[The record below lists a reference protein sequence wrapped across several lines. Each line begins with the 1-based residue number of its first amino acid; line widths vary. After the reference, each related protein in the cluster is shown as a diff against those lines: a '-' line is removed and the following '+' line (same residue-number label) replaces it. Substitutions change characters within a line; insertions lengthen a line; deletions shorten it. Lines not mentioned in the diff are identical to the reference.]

1 MKTLLILI
9 LSFGFFGL
17 SFGQEYHFV
26 QFSGKDTTGFDSPT
40 EFLSAKSLAR
50 RSRQGIELNER
61 DYPVN
66 QNYLDS
72 ITATGAELVYATK
85 WLNGALVLAFEEQLS
100 VILKKDFVRRNTPII
115 QLYGGTRVQEIAES
129 CPAKEYASS
138 KSQVEMLGADSLHG
152 LGYAGNGISIAVFDD
167 GFLNVDKIS
176 AFNFLMQNHLGG
188 TYNIVNP
195 ESDVFSSGNR
205 SHGTVVLSAM
215 AAYLENEIVG
225 TAYDADY
232 YLFITENSAEE
243 SPVEELNW
251 LVAAEKADS
260 LGIDIIN
267 SSLGYYD
274 FDDVN
279 LALSYSDLDG
289 DKAIITQAA
298 DFAASTG
305 MLVVTSAGNEG
316 AISWQ
321 KIIAPA
327 DADSV
332 LAVGAVAPDG
342 NKMSFSSEGPT
353 ADGRIKPNVM
363 AQGGSVAVVN
373 SNGNITK
380 SSGTSFSTPIMAGF
394 VACLWQ
400 AYPNLTNMEL
410 IDKLQK
416 SGDLADQANNLY
428 GYGIPDF
435 GRFASLA
442 GSPSVDNAYCNSELP
457 TSLITESLNQIT
469 IFPNPI
475 LDNKIQISFP
485 KELLGQELQISLVDL
500 VGKTYS
506 QENVLVQQAI
516 ESLEIRTRKLES
528 GIYILTIITGT
539 QEKTFRVLVE

>member
-1 MKTLLILI
+1 
-9 LSFGFFGL
+9 
-17 SFGQEYHFV
+17 
-26 QFSGKDTTGFDSPT
+26 
-40 EFLSAKSLAR
+40 
-50 RSRQGIELNER
+50 
-61 DYPVN
+61 
-66 QNYLDS
+66 
-72 ITATGAELVYATK
+72 
-85 WLNGALVLAFEEQLS
+85 
-100 VILKKDFVRRNTPII
+100 
-115 QLYGGTRVQEIAES
+115 
-129 CPAKEYASS
+129 
-138 KSQVEMLGADSLHG
+138 
-152 LGYAGNGISIAVFDD
+152 
-167 GFLNVDKIS
+167 
-176 AFNFLMQNHLGG
+176 
-188 TYNIVNP
+188 
-195 ESDVFSSGNR
+195 
-205 SHGTVVLSAM
+205 
-215 AAYLENEIVG
+215 
-225 TAYDADY
+225 
-232 YLFITENSAEE
+232 
-243 SPVEELNW
+243 
-251 LVAAEKADS
+251 
-260 LGIDIIN
+260 
-267 SSLGYYD
+267 
-274 FDDVN
+274 
-279 LALSYSDLDG
+279 
-289 DKAIITQAA
+289 
-298 DFAASTG
+298 
-305 MLVVTSAGNEG
+305 
-316 AISWQ
+316 
-321 KIIAPA
+321 
-327 DADSV
+327 
-332 LAVGAVAPDG
+332 VAPDG

-373 SNGNITK
+373 SSGNITK